1 MKKFR
6 AELHIHTILS
16 PDGGIEMIP
25 PLIVRKALEC
35 NLDLIAIT
43 DHNATENAPAVMKA
57 AEGTSLAVLP
67 GIELQTKEE
76 VHCLC
81 LFDTVEQLKKIQK
94 LVDDKLPD
102 IPNNI
107 DLFGEQFI
115 VDHTGDFI
123 KRKETLL
130 LNSTRFSF
138 EEAFQIVND
147 LNGLFIPAHVNRKAF
162 GVIYNLGFV
171 PTTIP
176 LFALEI
182 SRHISPEQAVILF
195 PELQN
200 FSLIQNG
207 DVHYLDD
214 FLGATTFYVEKPTIK
229 ELKFALKHEY
239 GRNFEVSS

>member
-1 MKKFR
+1 
-6 AELHIHTILS
+6 
-16 PDGGIEMIP
+16 MIP

-43 DHNATENAPAVMKA
+43 DHNATENAPAVMRA
-57 AEGTSLAVLP
+57 AEGTTLAVLP

-81 LFDTVEQLKKIQK
+81 LFDTVEQLKELQK
-94 LVDDKLPD
+94 LVDEKLPN

-107 DLFGEQFI
+107 ELFGEQFI

-138 EEAFQIVND
+138 EEAFQVVND

-162 GVIYNLGFV
+162 GVIYNLGFI

-182 SRHISPEQAVILF
+182 SRHISPEQAMILF
-195 PELQN
+195 PELEN

-214 FLGATTFYVEKPTIK
+214 FLGATSFFLEKPTI
-229 ELKFALKHEY
+229 EEMKFALMHKH
-239 GRNFEVSS
+239 GRFFEVSS